1 MCVCVGGGGP
11 QAVAGMRDRHESPRT
26 GKTRTG
32 STLAPGWSFASAVVS
47 QNKLPQAANGAGT
60 KEADL
65 ALPALLLRRLLR
77 GNMKAAIYFD
87 NKQRGLGL
95 HSGDAEE
102 LFWVY

>member
-1 MCVCVGGGGP
+1 MPVTVLSF
-11 QAVAGMRDRHESPRT
+11 R
-26 GKTRTG
+26 KTSCLRLPMA
-32 STLAPGWSFASAVVS
+32 LAP
-47 QNKLPQAANGAGT
+47 LR
-60 KEADL
+60 EADL

-102 LFWVY
+102 PFWVY

>member
-1 MCVCVGGGGP
+1 MTGNPGGGLGLWP
-11 QAVAGMRDRHESPRT
+11 GCETPHPARLE
-26 GKTRTG
+26 
-32 STLAPGWSFASAVVS
+32 LALPWPPAVVC
-47 QNKLPQAANGAGT
+47 QCCWFAKRCLRLPIDGAGT
-60 KEADL
+60 READL

-95 HSGDAEE
+95 LVHSGDAEE